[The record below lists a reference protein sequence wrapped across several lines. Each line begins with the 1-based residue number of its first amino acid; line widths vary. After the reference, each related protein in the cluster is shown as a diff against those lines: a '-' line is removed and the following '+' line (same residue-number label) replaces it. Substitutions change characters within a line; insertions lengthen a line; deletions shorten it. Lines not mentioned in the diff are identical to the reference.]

1 MASCFFLLQQFDDV
15 MIYLKSIKSFFEND
29 DDFNWNYGITCAA
42 VGEFKESEESFS
54 KITNEKYKVF

>member
-29 DDFNWNYGITCAA
+29 DDFNWNHGITCAA
-42 VGEFKESEESFS
+42 VGEFKEAEESFS
-54 KITNEKYKVF
+54 KI